1 MAPPEFRVNIFRF
14 GLDTELKDRN
24 LNQDP
29 TGRVGMLR
37 AQMPRD
43 RQHKFPGWIPGL
55 YSKTGKKRTLY
66 YTLFPHYTALGHDI
80 ALARRKLLELQN
92 HQYASNTIGE
102 LLDDFMKYRQDLSA
116 RTGKPT
122 AATISGNEREV
133 IPLKDAFGRMSVTEL
148 TTNHVW
154 QYLHQFRGRVA
165 PVRSN
170 REVSLLGACFS
181 YARNRG
187 LVTSNPCTGVQ
198 KNKETPRHRLVILE
212 ELESF
217 CNFARS
223 NLHHA
228 KKGAK
233 TDEHTGAMISGAFKL
248 AFLSGKAVSQIL
260 SVEHCHIKADGI
272 EFSKRKGG
280 HDTLVEWTPTLRQL
294 TDELLEKS
302 VSRESKFLI
311 CNSGGHA
318 YTLGGFS
325 SLWRRVM
332 AAWLTERKKID
343 PAAESFHFHDL
354 RAMAISSMKAQ
365 GRDAKELTGHK
376 SDQMP
381 DRVYDR
387 RRIRKTK
394 AVM

>member
-1 MAPPEFRVNIFRF
+1 
-14 GLDTELKDRN
+14 
-24 LNQDP
+24 
-29 TGRVGMLR
+29 
-37 AQMPRD
+37 
-43 RQHKFPGWIPGL
+43 
-55 YSKTGKKRTLY
+55 
-66 YTLFPHYTALGHDI
+66 
-80 ALARRKLLELQN
+80 
-92 HQYASNTIGE
+92 
-102 LLDDFMKYRQDLSA
+102 
-116 RTGKPT
+116 
-122 AATISGNEREV
+122 
-133 IPLKDAFGRMSVTEL
+133 
-148 TTNHVW
+148 
-154 QYLHQFRGRVA
+154 
-165 PVRSN
+165 
-170 REVSLLGACFS
+170 
-181 YARNRG
+181 
-187 LVTSNPCTGVQ
+187 
-198 KNKETPRHRLVILE
+198 
-212 ELESF
+212 
-217 CNFARS
+217 
-223 NLHHA
+223 
-228 KKGAK
+228 
-233 TDEHTGAMISGAFKL
+233 MISGAFKL

>member
-198 KNKETPRHRLVILE
+198 KNKETHTPIFKTRL
-212 ELESF
+212 
-217 CNFARS
+217 
-223 NLHHA
+223 NL
-228 KKGAK
+228 
-233 TDEHTGAMISGAFKL
+233 IS
-248 AFLSGKAVSQIL
+248 FLSYFK
-260 SVEHCHIKADGI
+260 KADVI
-272 EFSKRKGG
+272 
-280 HDTLVEWTPTLRQL
+280 PTV
-294 TDELLEKS
+294 K
-302 VSRESKFLI
+302 
-311 CNSGGHA
+311 
-318 YTLGGFS
+318 
-325 SLWRRVM
+325 
-332 AAWLTERKKID
+332 
-343 PAAESFHFHDL
+343 
-354 RAMAISSMKAQ
+354 
-365 GRDAKELTGHK
+365 
-376 SDQMP
+376 
-381 DRVYDR
+381 
-387 RRIRKTK
+387 
-394 AVM
+394 